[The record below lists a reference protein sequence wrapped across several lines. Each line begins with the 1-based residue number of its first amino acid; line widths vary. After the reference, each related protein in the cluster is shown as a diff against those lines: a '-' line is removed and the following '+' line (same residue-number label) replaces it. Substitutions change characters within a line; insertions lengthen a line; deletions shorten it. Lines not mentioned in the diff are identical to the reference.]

1 MDKFDEIIKEKINS
15 KSYEYT
21 PKAWKSFKRQSG
33 MPMMGVGT
41 KLALTAI
48 SVAIVGVG
56 LYFILAHN
64 PEPQEST
71 TIVTEAQKT
80 EKQQVD
86 TIELAENMVMED
98 VSEETVASA
107 CPIPVSSPSTPKH
120 QNTQNAEGTAADNT
134 ETLQPHQPRH
144 ISKTIYYR
152 PTEILVD
159 TISPFD
165 FPDYGTKPAE
175 MLP

>member
-1 MDKFDEIIKEKINS
+1 MDQFDKIIKDKINN
-15 KSYEYT
+15 KSYNYT

-33 MPMMGVGT
+33 MPMMGVGA
-41 KLALTAI
+41 KLALTAV

-56 LYFILAHN
+56 LYFILAQN
-64 PEPQEST
+64 PEPQEAV
-71 TIVTEAQKT
+71 VTVCEEQNT
-80 EKQQVD
+80 DNQQID
-86 TIELAENMVMED
+86 TIELAESMVSED

-107 CPIPVSSPSTPKH
+107 CPTPVSSPSTPKH

-159 TISPFD
+159 TISTID